1 MRSLVDV
8 AAQLSAALV
17 SGQST
22 QLQLH
27 HRAET
32 TPDLSEASDSGLR
45 PQPRRL
51 RVSGLRGGAR
61 AFFLHH
67 FLARSPW
74 PSLIIAPSDE
84 EAQALEEDLRL
95 FAGEGAAH
103 LYPAWD
109 VPLLDGLSPSVEAA
123 TGQIEGLYHL
133 LTAPA
138 PVLVTSVEALLQRVM
153 PQEEFI
159 AATFSVRRGQAIVF
173 DQLLDHLIQWGY
185 RRVPLVEER
194 GEVSVRGGIIDFFP
208 PLSPLP
214 LRLEFLGDEI
224 ESIRAFDPS
233 TQRSQAEVEDLCILP
248 MQMFSLT
255 HLRAARRQVEE
266 EMAEEEVKRR
276 ERQSIVESLKDSL
289 PFPGMEFFLPYFY
302 PALETLFDYLPAGC
316 LVWLDGPARIENAL
330 DACLGR
336 IQERRQAVSS
346 CGKFSVP
353 SARLFLAAAEW
364 QEQLARRSVV
374 ELEGLE
380 LLESEKG
387 LVVTSS
393 LHTGLKPHLQAKAAE
408 KGLSPL
414 VERIRGWEEE
424 RARVFLVVSSQ
435 FQASHLHSLLGNY
448 GLNLPVIS
456 PTPPLWQEGEDRRTP
471 IILIGGLS
479 QGFMLPAD
487 RLVFVAEEEIF
498 GERRHRRRS
507 RPRPVADYL
516 TGLSQLKVGDLVVHL
531 DHGIGLYRGLRHLRV
546 AGTEGDFLHLE
557 YAGGDRLYL
566 PVERINLVQKYMGA
580 DGATPALD
588 KLGSTSWEKVKKK
601 TKESILAMAHELLQ
615 VHATREVAERPPL
628 PATDGYYEEFC
639 ARFPFE
645 ETPGQQA
652 AIDDVIV
659 DLRKSKPMDRLV
671 CGDVGYGKTEVALRA
686 ALLAAVDGRQVA
698 VLVPTTV
705 LAQQHFETFRQRF
718 SGYPVNIEMLSRFRS
733 PRENRAVIQGLA
745 SGTVDIVIGT
755 HRLLQADVTFKNLG
769 LLIIDEEHRFGVVHK
784 EKIKKLRHLADVLTL
799 SATPI
804 PRTLN
809 MSLMGL
815 RDLSVIETPPVDRQ
829 AIRTYV
835 TRFDEGIIRT
845 AVLQE
850 LSRRGQVFFVHN
862 RVETIELMAR
872 KLRELIPE
880 ARLAVAHGQMSERV
894 LEKVMLDFLHN
905 RSNLL
910 LCSAIIESG
919 LDISNANTIII
930 NRADQFGLAQLY
942 QLRGRVGRSSQRA
955 YAYLLIPGEHI
966 ITREAARR
974 LEVLQELDDLG
985 GGFRIAAHD
994 LEIRGA
1000 GNLLGKEQ
1008 SGHIAAVGFELYAW
1022 MLEETVQELCGGQPV
1037 VQLEP
1042 EIQIGVPAYIPDNYV
1057 PDVNQRLVF
1066 YKKLAGARSV
1076 EEIEEVTEE
1085 LVDRYGPLPVEAE
1098 AFLRVMDL
1106 RRLMKEL
1113 LVVAAR
1119 KRGERVT
1126 LQFHPESPVRG
1137 ERIVALAQKE
1147 KGRFQLSPDLH
1158 FSFLLKG
1165 QEEVI
1170 SATKTLLQSLGES
1183 C

>member
-1 MRSLVDV
+1 MRPLANAVV
-8 AAQLSAALV
+8 
-17 SGQST
+17 
-22 QLQLH
+22 QLH
-27 HRAET
+27 HQVET
-32 TPDLSEASDSGLR
+32 TAG
-45 PQPRRL
+45 PRRV
-51 RVSGLRGGAR
+51 RVSGLKGGAR

-67 FLARSPW
+67 FLAHLPT
-74 PSLIIAPSDE
+74 PSLIITPSDE
-84 EAQALEEDLRL
+84 EARAIEEDLRL
-95 FAGEGAAH
+95 FAGEGAVH

-109 VPLLDGLSPSVEAA
+109 VPLLNGLSPSVEAVI
-123 TGQIEGLYHL
+123 GQIEGLYHL

-138 PVLVTSVEALLQRVM
+138 PVLVGSVEALLQRVI

-159 AATFSVRRGQAIVF
+159 TATFSVRRGQEIAF
-173 DQLLDHLIQWGY
+173 EQLLDHLIQWGY

-194 GEVSVRGGIIDFFP
+194 GEVSVRGGIIDLFP
-208 PLSPLP
+208 PLSLLP
-214 LRLEFLGDEI
+214 LRLEFLGDEV
-224 ESIRAFDPS
+224 ESIRTFDPS
-233 TQRSQAEVEDLCILP
+233 TQRSQAEVEDFCILP
-248 MQMFSLT
+248 VRMFSLVQ
-255 HLRAARRQVEE
+255 LRAARRQVEE
-266 EMAEEEVKRR
+266 EMAEEEIRRR
-276 ERQSIVESLKDSL
+276 ERQRVVESLKNGL
-289 PFPGMEFFLPYFY
+289 PFPGVEFFLPYFH
-302 PALETLFDYLPAGC
+302 PALESLFDYLPAGC
-316 LVWLDGPARIENAL
+316 LVWLDGPGQIESAL
-330 DACLGR
+330 DACWSR
-336 IQERRQAVSS
+336 VQERQQAASS
-346 CGKFSVP
+346 CGKFSAP
-353 SARLFLAAAEW
+353 SARLFLSTAEW
-364 QEQLARRSVV
+364 QEQVARKSVV

-380 LLESEKG
+380 LLESEEG
-387 LVVTSS
+387 LAVTSF
-393 LHTGLKPHLQAKAAE
+393 LHLGLKPYLQTKAAE
-408 KGLSPL
+408 GGLSPL
-414 VERIRGWEEE
+414 VERIKSWEEE
-424 RARVFLVVSSQ
+424 EVRVFLVVSSQ
-435 FQASHLHSLLGNY
+435 LQASHLHSLLENY
-448 GLNLPVIS
+448 GLDLPVIS
-456 PTPPLWQEGEDRRTP
+456 PAPPLWQEESRP
-471 IILIGGLS
+471 VPSILIGGLS
-479 QGFMLPAD
+479 QGFMLPTD
-487 RLVFVAEEEIF
+487 RLVFVTEEEIF
-498 GERRHRRRS
+498 GERRRRRRS

-516 TGLSQLKVGDLVVHL
+516 TGLSQLKAGDYVVHL
-531 DHGIGLYRGLRHLRV
+531 DHGIGLYQGLRHLRV

-580 DGATPALD
+580 DGAAVALD

-615 VHATREVAERPPL
+615 VHAARELTERPPFS
-628 PATDGYYEEFC
+628 ATDRYYEEFC

-652 AIDDVIV
+652 AIDDVIA
-659 DLRKSKPMDRLV
+659 DLLRPKPLDRLV

-686 ALLAAVDGRQVA
+686 AFLAAVDGRQVA

-705 LAQQHFETFRQRF
+705 LAQQHLETFRQRF
-718 SGYPVNIEMLSRFRS
+718 SGYPVNIEVLSRFRS
-733 PRENRAVIQGLA
+733 PQENRAVIRSLV

-755 HRLLQADVTFKNLG
+755 HRLLQADVIFKNLG
-769 LLIIDEEHRFGVVHK
+769 LLIIDEEHRFGVRHK
-784 EKIKKLRHLADVLTL
+784 EKIKKLRHLVDVLTL

-809 MSLMGL
+809 LALMGM

-835 TRFDEGIIRT
+835 TRFDEGIIRA

-850 LSRRGQVFFVHN
+850 LSRGGQVFFVHN
-862 RVETIELMAR
+862 RVETIELMAH
-872 KLRELIPE
+872 KLRDLIPE
-880 ARLAVAHGQMSERV
+880 AQLVVGHGQMLERT

-966 ITREAARR
+966 ITPEAVKR

-985 GGFRIAAHD
+985 GGFRLAAHD

-1008 SGHIAAVGFELYAW
+1008 SGHITAVGFELYAQ
-1022 MLEETVQELCGGQPV
+1022 MLEETVQELRGKKV
-1037 VQLEP
+1037 AVQLEP
-1042 EIQIGVPAYIPDNYV
+1042 EIQIGVPAYIPDDYI

-1066 YKKLAGARSV
+1066 YKNLAGARNT
-1076 EEIEEVTEE
+1076 EELEEVTEE

-1098 AFLRVMDL
+1098 VFLRVMDL

-1113 LVVAAR
+1113 LVVAVR

-1137 ERIVALAQKE
+1137 ERIVALVQK
-1147 KGRFQLSPDLH
+1147 KNSRFQLSPDLH
-1158 FSFLLKG
+1158 FNFLLKE

-1170 SATKTLLQSLGES
+1170 SATKTLLQSLSES